1 MTFSAAEIDYL
12 TNQRLGRLATIQRSG
27 APQVS
32 PVGFEYNEALG
43 TVDIGGFA
51 MSTSQKFRNVKA
63 DGRVAFVV
71 DDVPS
76 TDPWRVRCLE
86 IRGTAEAIV
95 DVSAADRTDS
105 SIIRIRPA
113 RIISFCVDQ
122 TDQAP
127 HELTPNNRDVA

>member
-63 DGRVAFVV
+63 DGRVAFVGRRCAV
-71 DDVPS
+71 DRSVAGSLPGDS
-76 TDPWRVRCLE
+76 R
-86 IRGTAEAIV
+86 
-95 DVSAADRTDS
+95 DR
-105 SIIRIRPA
+105 
-113 RIISFCVDQ
+113 
-122 TDQAP
+122 
-127 HELTPNNRDVA
+127 